1 MGFQLTGHFFLEITH
16 CNFLAVGHHSHRTGP
31 AWASATTFLGN

>member
-1 MGFQLTGHFFLEITH
+1 MGFSSLATFFLEITP